1 DSLETSSSVS
11 GIAPRGTAALVLLAI
26 ATLPSS
32 RYGAGGPIVPSP
44 WDIVREST
52 ARGTS
57 PPLPAEG
64 HLSYDS
70 VVALTAGGS
79 HLRAHPGHRPRR
91 CTAGVERAPRSEHRR
106 TRRRQWLLPRVTS
119 APRARASARACPT
132 RTAGTRVAGTRTSS
146 PSAL

>member
-1 DSLETSSSVS
+1 MPL
-11 GIAPRGTAALVLLAI
+11 
-26 ATLPSS
+26 
-32 RYGAGGPIVPSP
+32 P
-44 WDIVREST
+44 WDAVAEST
-52 ARGTS
+52 TARDARA
-57 PPLPAEG
+57 LQAHR
-64 HLSYDS
+64 HLGYDS
-70 VVALTAGGS
+70 VVALTAGGP

-91 CTAGVERAPRSEHRR
+91 SGAGVERAPRSEHRR